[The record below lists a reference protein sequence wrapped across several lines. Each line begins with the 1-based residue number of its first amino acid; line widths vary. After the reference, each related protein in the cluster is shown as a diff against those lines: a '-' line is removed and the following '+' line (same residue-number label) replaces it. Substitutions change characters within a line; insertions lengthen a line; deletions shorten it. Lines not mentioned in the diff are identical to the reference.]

1 MDISELLTM
10 LKTDLGIS
18 TTTAYDQRLTQ
29 YLETA
34 IQAITREGAT
44 IATLSGGAYS
54 IATIEDAELIVLY
67 VLSSPSSQ
75 LCVLGPITVCLWPQF
90 SYLLSRN
97 ESTYI
102 IKTLRE

>member
-1 MDISELLTM
+1 MDISDLLTM

-54 IATIEDAELIVLY
+54 VATVEDAELIVLY
-67 VLSSPSSQ
+67 AAWMWRKRDSGEGMPRMLRYQLNNRILSEKMQ
-75 LCVLGPITVCLWPQF
+75 G
-90 SYLLSRN
+90 
-97 ESTYI
+97 
-102 IKTLRE
+102 

>member
-44 IATLSGGAYS
+44 IATLSGGAYN

-67 VLSSPSSQ
+67 AAWMWRKRDSGEGMPRMLRYQ
-75 LCVLGPITVCLWPQF
+75 LNNRILAEKMQG
-90 SYLLSRN
+90 
-97 ESTYI
+97 
-102 IKTLRE
+102 

>member
-1 MDISELLTM
+1 MDISDLLTM

-34 IQAITREGAT
+34 IQAIAREGAT

-67 VLSSPSSQ
+67 AAWMWRKRDSGEGMPRMLRYQLNNRILSEKMQ
-75 LCVLGPITVCLWPQF
+75 G
-90 SYLLSRN
+90 
-97 ESTYI
+97 
-102 IKTLRE
+102 

>member
-1 MDISELLTM
+1 MDISDLLTM

-67 VLSSPSSQ
+67 AAWMWRKRDSGEGMPRMLRYQ
-75 LCVLGPITVCLWPQF
+75 LNNRILAEKMQG
-90 SYLLSRN
+90 
-97 ESTYI
+97 
-102 IKTLRE
+102 

>member
-67 VLSSPSSQ
+67 AAWMWRKRDSGEGMPRMLRYQLNNRVLAEKMQ
-75 LCVLGPITVCLWPQF
+75 G
-90 SYLLSRN
+90 
-97 ESTYI
+97 
-102 IKTLRE
+102 

>member
-44 IATLSGGAYS
+44 IATISGGAYS

-67 VLSSPSSQ
+67 AAWMWRKRDSGEGMPRMLRYQ
-75 LCVLGPITVCLWPQF
+75 LNNRILAEKMQG
-90 SYLLSRN
+90 
-97 ESTYI
+97 
-102 IKTLRE
+102 

>member
-1 MDISELLTM
+1 MDISELLVM

-67 VLSSPSSQ
+67 AAWMWRKRDSGEGMPRMLRYQ
-75 LCVLGPITVCLWPQF
+75 LNNRILAEKMQG
-90 SYLLSRN
+90 
-97 ESTYI
+97 
-102 IKTLRE
+102 